1 MVIRFLKQLFH
12 KDMIV
17 YWCIS
22 LILCW
27 GIAYLFFRSV
37 VVMGGFSFGAV
48 FLVYVQNNRRKEK
61 EQWQLTLQFRDGI
74 QSLSNA
80 LVAGYSIE
88 NAFAEALKDLCFL
101 YSDDAMIVREFQNIN
116 YQIRLSRNVEE
127 LLMEFGIRSGIE
139 DIISFSEVVMT
150 AKRTGGDLI
159 KVIRTT
165 SSNIS
170 DKIDIQTEIGT
181 LIAAKKME
189 GYIMCVIPIG
199 IIVYLNMCMP
209 EFLLPM
215 YETLVGRV
223 VMTVALIFYILA
235 IVLLQKIVNIKV

>member
-37 VVMGGFSFGAV
+37 VIMGGFSFGAV
-48 FLVYVQNNRRKEK
+48 FLVYVQNKRRKEK

-80 LVAGYSIE
+80 LGAGYSIE

-139 DIISFSEVVMT
+139 DIINFSEVVMT

-170 DKIDIQTEIGT
+170 DKIDIQREIGT

-215 YETLVGRV
+215 YETLVGRI
-223 VMTVALIFYILA
+223 VMTVALILYILA
-235 IVLLQKIVNIKV
+235 IILLQKIVNIKV

>member
-1 MVIRFLKQLFH
+1 
-12 KDMIV
+12 
-17 YWCIS
+17 
-22 LILCW
+22 
-27 GIAYLFFRSV
+27 
-37 VVMGGFSFGAV
+37 
-48 FLVYVQNNRRKEK
+48 
-61 EQWQLTLQFRDGI
+61 
-74 QSLSNA
+74 
-80 LVAGYSIE
+80 
-88 NAFAEALKDLCFL
+88 
-101 YSDDAMIVREFQNIN
+101 
-116 YQIRLSRNVEE
+116 
-127 LLMEFGIRSGIE
+127 MEFGIRSGIE